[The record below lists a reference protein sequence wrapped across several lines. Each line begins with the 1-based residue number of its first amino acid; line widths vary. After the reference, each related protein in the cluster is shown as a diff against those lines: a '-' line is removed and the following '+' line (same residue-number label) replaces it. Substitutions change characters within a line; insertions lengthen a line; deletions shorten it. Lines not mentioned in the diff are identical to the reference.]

1 MASAPDRRYAE
12 LMTAQLPAK
21 DTTLYRKPGGLA
33 ILALIALASLLGG
46 CARGP
51 DADLALR
58 MDAMFTTLYTEVA
71 ETHVDPVDLGAFTLA
86 GLQGLERLDPAY
98 EAETDNSGGV
108 VLRAGP
114 ETLLT
119 ADMPDSSARPD
130 TWARFAR
137 SMVLRAR
144 DGADLLATAPEE
156 DLYDAFIDAAIST
169 LDRYSRYATA
179 AEAADLRAERVG
191 YGGIGVD
198 IAAVEA
204 GARIEQLDPDRP
216 AAGSGLTVG
225 DIITH
230 VEGRPLT
237 GLPSRSIEALLRGPV
252 DTSVDLTIARDG
264 LPEPLTVTVGRIQIV
279 PNTVFYERHGRY
291 AVIRI
296 SSFNRRTAKRFAEA
310 MSQARTDAST
320 GTLRGLIL
328 DLRGNLGGV
337 LDQAVDTADLM
348 LDDGL
353 ISRTDGRHPE
363 SHQRF
368 MAEPGDLASGV
379 PIVVLINGASASAA
393 EILAAA
399 LQDHGRAAVVGMSSF
414 GKGSIQTVIEMP
426 NGGEL
431 FVTWARFV
439 APSGYA
445 LQRFGVMP
453 SICTSGAGDA
463 VETLDAALSRQD
475 GAGGRALL
483 RQRRMLNPGDRATA
497 ASIHDLCPWRPHTSG
512 DIDLTIAELLLES
525 PALMR
530 QALEIGTMT
539 DGS

>member
-1 MASAPDRRYAE
+1 MFAAA
-12 LMTAQLPAK
+12 TALPSLPTVRIAHRLPAV
-21 DTTLYRKPGGLA
+21 LVLA
-33 ILALIALASLLGG
+33 VLLSG
-46 CARGP
+46 CATGP
-51 DADLALR
+51 DAGLSKR
-58 MDAMFTTLYTEVA
+58 MDAMFATLYTEVA
-71 ETHVDPVDLGAFTLA
+71 ETHVDPVDLEAFTLA
-86 GLQGLERLDPAY
+86 GLKGLDRLDPTY
-98 EAETDNSGGV
+98 GLTRESGRRIGLTSGSDTLV
-108 VLRAGP
+108 TADLPDADARAFEWATFAHAMVMRAREGT
-114 ETLLT
+114 TLLGT
-119 ADMPDSSARPD
+119 A
-130 TWARFAR
+130 
-137 SMVLRAR
+137 
-144 DGADLLATAPEE
+144 GEE
-156 DLYDAFIDAAIST
+156 DLYDAFINAAVGR

-179 AEAADLRAERVG
+179 SEAADLRAERIG
-191 YGGIGVD
+191 YGGIGIEIEPAD
-198 IAAVEA
+198 T
-204 GARIEQLDPDRP
+204 GARITQVDPERP

-225 DIITH
+225 DVITR
-230 VEGRPLT
+230 VEGESLA
-237 GLPSRSIEALLRGPV
+237 GLSARRIEAMLRGPV
-252 DTSVDLTIARDG
+252 DTSINLTIAREG
-264 LPEPLTVTVGRIQIV
+264 LPAPLTVTVGRIQIV
-279 PNTVFYERHGRY
+279 PNTVFYEPVDGR

-310 MSQARTDAST
+310 ISQAHADAED
-320 GTLRGLIL
+320 GQLRGLIL

-348 LDDGL
+348 LEEGL

-368 MAEPGDLASGV
+368 YAEPGDLASGV

-463 VETLDAALSRQD
+463 VEILDAALSVD
-475 GAGGRALL
+475 SPISGRVLL
-483 RQRRMLNPGDRATA
+483 AQRRQLDPSDSA
-497 ASIHDLCPWRPHTSG
+497 AAQAAAGLCPWRPHASG
-512 DIDLTIAELLLES
+512 DIDRTIAELLLES

-530 QALEIGTMT
+530 QALALGGTM